1 MSRRPARILIEDMV
15 ERIERIERFM
25 AGLERDA
32 FLRDE
37 KTADS
42 VVRNLEIIGEAAS
55 RLPQDIRDHYGEV
68 PWAGSSGCATG
79 SFTST
84 SM

>member
-1 MSRRPARILIEDMV
+1 ML
-15 ERIERIERFM
+15 ERIERIERFI

-32 FLRDE
+32 FLRDD

-55 RLPQDIRDHYGEV
+55 RLPRAIRDRHVEV
-68 PWAGSSGCATG
+68 LWIRIIGLCNRIVHDY
-79 SFTST
+79 FEVTST
-84 SM
+84 SCG